1 LDRTH
6 PGLLETRSAPSTTMA
21 VPSEQLD
28 LLSVMKASQ
37 AVSGE
42 IVLKKLI
49 ETLMTIA
56 VEHAG
61 AERAVLILPWGEEY
75 RIEAEAAT
83 GQEEVAVIAR
93 QGPLSP
99 AEIPESI
106 LRYVI
111 RTQESIILDDAA
123 TSNLFSADEY
133 LRQTQPRSL
142 LCIPLLRQGRL
153 AGVLYLE
160 NNLASGVFT
169 PKRVAVL
176 KLIASQAAISLEN
189 AALYADLQRENAER
203 RRAEGTVRESQHL
216 LESIIDNS
224 TAVIYVKDLEGR
236 YLLINRQYEKLLHV
250 NRDSIAGRTDYDQF
264 PREYADAIRA
274 FDRQVIE
281 AGMPLEAEEEIPQ
294 DDGIHTYISI
304 KTPVRDR
311 SGAVFAVCGI
321 STDISERMQLDR
333 MKNEFISTAAHEL
346 RTPLTVVMGYL
357 ELVLE
362 SDQPILSQE
371 HRNYLEIAYGHAEV
385 LAGIVDDL
393 LDMSR
398 VQAGQLITLKKSRQD
413 ITSLA
418 GKAVATLRG
427 LSDRHRFT
435 LEFPQTP
442 VKLFVDPD
450 KMEQVLE
457 NLISNAVKFSP
468 QGGAIKVKGEFAD
481 GEFRM
486 IVEDEGI
493 GMSPQEVARVFDKF
507 YRTDAS
513 DTAIGGL
520 GLGMSIAKYIVETH
534 GGRIWVESEPG
545 RGTRVHFTLPTD
557 DGDSGQTLH

>member
-1 LDRTH
+1 
-6 PGLLETRSAPSTTMA
+6 
-21 VPSEQLD
+21 
-28 LLSVMKASQ
+28 
-37 AVSGE
+37 
-42 IVLKKLI
+42 
-49 ETLMTIA
+49 
-56 VEHAG
+56 
-61 AERAVLILPWGEEY
+61 
-75 RIEAEAAT
+75 
-83 GQEEVAVIAR
+83 
-93 QGPLSP
+93 
-99 AEIPESI
+99 
-106 LRYVI
+106 
-111 RTQESIILDDAA
+111 
-123 TSNLFSADEY
+123 
-133 LRQTQPRSL
+133 
-142 LCIPLLRQGRL
+142 
-153 AGVLYLE
+153 
-160 NNLASGVFT
+160 
-169 PKRVAVL
+169 
-176 KLIASQAAISLEN
+176 
-189 AALYADLQRENAER
+189 
-203 RRAEGTVRESQHL
+203 
-216 LESIIDNS
+216 
-224 TAVIYVKDLEGR
+224 
-236 YLLINRQYEKLLHV
+236 
-250 NRDSIAGRTDYDQF
+250 
-264 PREYADAIRA
+264 
-274 FDRQVIE
+274 
-281 AGMPLEAEEEIPQ
+281 MPLEAEEEIPQ